1 LTKNISPIENDTPN
15 SHLGQYHTE
24 ILTLIRRITRAVLTP
39 PIFNLLYP
47 VKDSFA
53 INWEGFY
60 DDLHDRLLLDAYR
73 RWLHWAF
80 ERSSTLPSPDE
91 QDVEIHELP
100 REDLKRRAAELYPDS
115 DDEGEDG
122 DAGTGGNIKPVP
134 KKLKKDACKVLCL
147 FGIIP
152 LMA

>member
-1 LTKNISPIENDTPN
+1 LTKNISPIENDAQGSN
-15 SHLGQYHTE
+15 LVQYHTE

-39 PIFNLLYP
+39 PIFNLVYP
-47 VKDSFA
+47 AKDSFT
-53 INWEGFY
+53 INWGGFY
-60 DDLHDRLLLDAYR
+60 DDLHERLLLDAFR

-80 ERSSTLPSPDE
+80 ERSSTLPSPDKQE
-91 QDVEIHELP
+91 VEIHELP

-122 DAGTGGNIKPVP
+122 DAGTGGNTKPVP
-134 KKLKKDACKVLCL
+134 KKLKKDPCKAICL